1 LRLHQRLIV
10 RAQHSPQIALAN
22 ARGFALDDPDT
33 FVSLFRIETGLDH
46 GRELMRFEKPHR
58 L

>member
-1 LRLHQRLIV
+1 
-10 RAQHSPQIALAN
+10 LAN
-22 ARGFALDDPDT
+22 AHGFALDDPDT